1 MEKNRVCCLYRVSTD
16 KQVDYDNNNE
26 ADIPM
31 QRKACHRFADKMGWT
46 IVHEEQE
53 DGVSGHKIRAE
64 NRDKIQ
70 AIKELARKGKFD
82 ILLVFMFD
90 RIGRIADETP
100 FVVEWF
106 VKNGIQVWSTQ
117 EGEQRFDNHID
128 KLNKLREEV
137 VKSIQGESAF
147 SQSMPA
153 GLVEDSEKKAESL
166 KMQCEKAERD
176 VESSKTLIKD
186 LNDQYDEIISWLSL
200 YDSAPIEARKMIVN
214 LMIKRVDVYR
224 NYELNVELNINIR
237 QFFLGMEERE
247 NIPITA

>member
-1 MEKNRVCCLYRVSTD
+1 MSTD

-31 QRKACHRFADKMGWT
+31 QRKACHRFADKMGWM

-90 RIGRIADETP
+90 RIGRIVDETP

-147 SQSMPA
+147 SQSMLA
-153 GLVEDSEKKAESL
+153 GLVEDSEKKSESL
-166 KMQCEKAERD
+166 KVQCEKAESE

-186 LNDQYDEIISWLSL
+186 LNDQYDEIISWSSL
-200 YDSAPIEARKMIVN
+200 YDSAPIEAKKMIVN
-214 LMIKRVDVYR
+214 SMIKRVDVYR
-224 NYELNVELNINIR
+224 NYELNVELNMNIR
-237 QFFLGMEERE
+237 QFFLGMEESE
-247 NIPITA
+247 SIPITA

>member
-1 MEKNRVCCLYRVSTD
+1 MTTPSSTVLSTD

-90 RIGRIADETP
+90 RIGTESDVSPTKHRSLSSGSSRTASKYGVHRRANSALIT
-100 FVVEWF
+100 
-106 VKNGIQVWSTQ
+106 ILTSCSTISDF
-117 EGEQRFDNHID
+117 GRLTARAKRPLF
-128 KLNKLREEV
+128 
-137 VKSIQGESAF
+137 A
-147 SQSMPA
+147 PA
-153 GLVEDSEKKAESL
+153 PASV
-166 KMQCEKAERD
+166 R
-176 VESSKTLIKD
+176 
-186 LNDQYDEIISWLSL
+186 W
-200 YDSAPIEARKMIVN
+200 
-214 LMIKRVDVYR
+214 
-224 NYELNVELNINIR
+224 
-237 QFFLGMEERE
+237 
-247 NIPITA
+247 